1 MRQDIEVDA
10 EPIGDEA
17 EDHRGEDG
25 GGWGDGVGDDVGKCE
40 AAEAGEYPFE
50 LDDLFA
56 GFRGEPGGAVVF
68 YAPAHAGAED
78 EE

>member
-10 EPIGDEA
+10 EPVGDEA
-17 EDHRGEDG
+17 EDHGGQDG
-25 GGWGDGVGDDVGKCE
+25 GGRGDGVVDGKGHGE
-40 AAEAGEYPFE
+40 AAEAGENSFDH
-50 LDDLFA
+50 DDLFT
-56 GFRGEPGGAVVF
+56 GFCGEPGGAVVF